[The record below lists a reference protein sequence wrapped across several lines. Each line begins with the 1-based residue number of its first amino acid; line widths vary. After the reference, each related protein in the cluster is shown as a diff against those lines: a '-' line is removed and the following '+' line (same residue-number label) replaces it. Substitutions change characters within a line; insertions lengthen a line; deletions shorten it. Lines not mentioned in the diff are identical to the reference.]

1 MVNILL
7 HQTMIVDKRFFIL
20 DFVSATPIADYYIV
34 GGTVYQAPDLGSVI
48 NSRMVSNRKKGL

>member
-1 MVNILL
+1 
-7 HQTMIVDKRFFIL
+7 MIVDKRFFIL

-48 NSRMVSNRKKGL
+48 NSRMVSNRKKGLY